1 MPATRPI
8 SRRRVTM
15 RLKLETRAEPS
26 RLMGY
31 LSPLFAAMLTVIAG
45 FILFSALGKNPLQ
58 AFYTF
63 FIYPVH
69 DLNGF
74 AELLLKASPLM
85 LIAVGL
91 ACGYRA
97 NVWNIGA
104 EGQLVLGAIFAGG
117 VALYLHGS
125 ESGLILPTMVI
136 AGAIGGMLWAAIPAL
151 LRTRF
156 NTNEIL
162 TSLML
167 VYVASLLL
175 SYLVHGPWRD
185 PEGFNFP
192 QTKQF
197 TDTALYPILI
207 PGTRLNASFLL
218 SLAAIA

>member
-1 MPATRPI
+1 MPATKRIFRRPM
-8 SRRRVTM
+8 RRQFV
-15 RLKLETRAEPS
+15 RLKLEARAEPS
-26 RLMGY
+26 RLMAY
-31 LSPLFAAMLTVIAG
+31 VSPLLAAVLTVVAG

-117 VALYLHGS
+117 VALYFHGS
-125 ESGLILPTMVI
+125 ESGLILPTMVV

-151 LRTRF
+151 LRTGF
-156 NTNEIL
+156 NTNAIL
-162 TSLML
+162 VSRML
-167 VYVASLLL
+167 VY
-175 SYLVHGPWRD
+175 
-185 PEGFNFP
+185 
-192 QTKQF
+192 
-197 TDTALYPILI
+197 
-207 PGTRLNASFLL
+207 
-218 SLAAIA
+218 

>member
-1 MPATRPI
+1 MPETRPT

-15 RLKLETRAEPS
+15 RLKLEARAEPS

-117 VALYLHGS
+117 VALYFHGS
-125 ESGLILPTMVI
+125 ESGLILPTI
-136 AGAIGGMLWAAIPAL
+136 D
-151 LRTRF
+151 RK
-156 NTNEIL
+156 
-162 TSLML
+162 S
-167 VYVASLLL
+167 
-175 SYLVHGPWRD
+175 
-185 PEGFNFP
+185 
-192 QTKQF
+192 
-197 TDTALYPILI
+197 
-207 PGTRLNASFLL
+207 TRLNSSHGYISYAVFCLKKKKKKRNHST
-218 SLAAIA
+218 